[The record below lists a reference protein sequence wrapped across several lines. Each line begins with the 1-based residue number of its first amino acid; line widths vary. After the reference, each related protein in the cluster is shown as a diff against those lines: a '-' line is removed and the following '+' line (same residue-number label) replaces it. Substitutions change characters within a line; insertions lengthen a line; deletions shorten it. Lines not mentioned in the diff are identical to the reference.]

1 MTVGAGLYLSPS
13 ETDTKKQNAAIRQLI
28 EGRSNSVFSATLT
41 SNSTTTTI
49 TSPTIGPNSALL
61 WQPTTSAASPQMT
74 VMYVSSLVAG
84 TAILTHGS
92 NAASNQTFNF
102 VAIG

>member
-1 MTVGAGLYLSPS
+1 MTVGAGLFISPT
-13 ETDTKKQNAAIRQLI
+13 EKDPLKQNAIIRQLI
-28 EGRSNSVFSATLT
+28 EGRSNAVFTATL
-41 SNSTTTTI
+41 NANTTTT
-49 TSPTIGPNSALL
+49 SVSAPTIGPNSVLL

-102 VAIG
+102 LAIG